1 MSAMVSWLTWL
12 PRLLAFGV
20 WFAWAVITSNIAV
33 LRDNLTPGQAA
44 TPGIAAYATRCR
56 TDSEITMLAAPI
68 TLTPGTLTMGTH
80 HAPSGVRVLYVHGL
94 YAADADALRTELEE
108 METRM
113 LRAVRRTGETS

>member
-12 PRLLAFGV
+12 PRLLAFGM
-20 WFAWAVITSNIAV
+20 WFAWAVITSNIVV
-33 LRDNLTPGQAA
+33 LRDNLTPGQSSA
-44 TPGIAAYATRCR
+44 PGIAAYATRCR
-56 TDSEITMLAAPI
+56 TDSEITMLAALI

-94 YAADADALRTELEE
+94 YATGADALRSELED

-113 LRAVRRTGETS
+113 LHAVRRTGDTA